1 MTWSVPK
8 RIVTIALTLLGIAY
22 PVIVYFGLGVV
33 SPRIILIAAI
43 MFVIARVAMFFIARE
58 YGPGLIACV
67 VAVILGL
74 AGFASEILAL
84 RFYPVIVSAALAL
97 VFTVSLFSGMPVIE
111 RFARLQTPSLDS
123 FGVRYTRQL
132 TKVWIGFFVAN
143 GLVSLLTAL
152 YATLET
158 WTLYNGLI
166 SYILIAVLFVGE
178 WPVRRIIKSR
188 HQHHINDPQ
197 A

>member
-1 MTWSVPK
+1 MTWSAPK
-8 RIVTIALTLLGIAY
+8 RIVTIVLALLGIAY

-43 MFVIARVAMFFIARE
+43 IFVLARAAMFFTARK
-58 YGPGLIACV
+58 YGAGLIASI
-67 VAVILGL
+67 VAVILGA

-84 RFYPVIVSAALAL
+84 RFYPVIVSITLAL
-97 VFTVSLFSGMPVIE
+97 VFTMSLFSGMPVIE

-123 FGVRYTRQL
+123 FGVRYTRKL
-132 TKVWIGFFVAN
+132 TKVWIMFFIAN
-143 GLVSLLTAL
+143 GLFALWTAL
-152 YATLET
+152 YATLEN

>member
-8 RIVTIALTLLGIAY
+8 RIVTIALALLGIAY

-43 MFVIARVAMFFIARE
+43 MFVIARAAMFFIARK

-67 VAVILGL
+67 VAFILGL

-84 RFYPVIVSAALAL
+84 RFYPVIVSTALAL
-97 VFTVSLFSGMPVIE
+97 VFTVSLFYGMPVIE

-143 GLVSLLTAL
+143 GLVSLWTAL

-166 SYILIAVLFVGE
+166 SYILITVLFVGE
-178 WPVRRIIKSR
+178 WPIRSIIKSR

>member
-8 RIVTIALTLLGIAY
+8 RILTIVIALLGIAY

-43 MFVIARVAMFFIARE
+43 IFVIARAVMFFIAHK
-58 YGPGLIACV
+58 YGEGLIAGI
-67 VAVILGL
+67 VAVILGA

-84 RFYPVIVSAALAL
+84 RFYPVIISATLAL
-97 VFTVSLFSGMPVIE
+97 VFTLSLFSGMPIIE
-111 RFARLQTPSLDS
+111 RFARLQTPELDT
-123 FGVRYTRQL
+123 FGVIYTRRL
-132 TKVWIGFFVAN
+132 TKVWIAFFIAN
-143 GLVSLLTAL
+143 GLVALWTAL
-152 YATLET
+152 YATLEI
-158 WTLYNGLI
+158 WTLYNGFI

-178 WPVRRIIKSR
+178 WPVRRIIKAR
-188 HQHHINDPQ
+188 HQHQINDHR

>member
-8 RIVTIALTLLGIAY
+8 RILTIVIALLGIAY
-22 PVIVYFGLGVV
+22 PVIVYVGLGAV

-43 MFVIARVAMFFIARE
+43 IFVIARAVMFFIANK
-58 YGPGLIACV
+58 YGAGLIAGI
-67 VAVILGL
+67 VAVILGA

-84 RFYPVIVSAALAL
+84 RFYPVIISTSLAL
-97 VFTVSLFSGMPVIE
+97 VFTLSLFSGMPMIE
-111 RFARLQTPSLDS
+111 RFARLQTPELDT
-123 FGVRYTRQL
+123 FGVIYTRRL
-132 TKVWIGFFVAN
+132 TKVWIAFFIAN
-143 GLVSLLTAL
+143 GLVALWTAL

-178 WPVRRIIKSR
+178 WPVRRIIKAR
-188 HQHHINDPQ
+188 HQHHINDHR

>member
-1 MTWSVPK
+1 MTWSAPK
-8 RIVTIALTLLGIAY
+8 RILTIIIALLGIAY

-43 MFVIARVAMFFIARE
+43 IFVIARAVMFFIAHK
-58 YGPGLIACV
+58 YGEGLIAGI
-67 VAVILGL
+67 VAVILGA

-84 RFYPVIVSAALAL
+84 RFYPVIISATLAL
-97 VFTVSLFSGMPVIE
+97 VFTLSLFSGMPIIE
-111 RFARLQTPSLDS
+111 RFARLQTLELDA
-123 FGVRYTRQL
+123 FGVIYTRRL
-132 TKVWIGFFVAN
+132 TKVWIAFFIAN
-143 GLVSLLTAL
+143 GLVALWTAL

-178 WPVRRIIKSR
+178 WPVRRIIKAR
-188 HQHHINDPQ
+188 HQHHINDRQ